1 MIQRIFQLIEKKG
14 TGGEQTFIS
23 QEARMDSV
31 ESRAEIQRPRVQRGN
46 IFDKWVESQESNNC
60 YSKVDCQVIRW
71 MSQEQRLATLEY
83 RVR

>member
-1 MIQRIFQLIEKKG
+1 M
-14 TGGEQTFIS
+14 S
-23 QEARMDSV
+23 QEARIDSL

-46 IFDKWVESQESNNC
+46 ILDKWVESQESNNY

-83 RVR
+83 RVL